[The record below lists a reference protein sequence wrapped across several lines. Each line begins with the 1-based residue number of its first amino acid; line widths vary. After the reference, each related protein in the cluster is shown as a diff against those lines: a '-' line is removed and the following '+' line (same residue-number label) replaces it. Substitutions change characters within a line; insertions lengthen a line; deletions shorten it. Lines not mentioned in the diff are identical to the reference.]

1 MRHRR
6 FRIEHPFVDID
17 VDDVCSIRDLLARN
31 CDCALEIARQNQFRK
46 LGRTGDIRALT
57 DDSESKVARDVEWL
71 EAGKSKGLDLLGLI
85 GSVGIIWSGAWDDGD
100 RARRKLTRLF

>member
-6 FRIEHPFVDID
+6 LRIEHPFVDID

-31 CDCALEIARQNQFRK
+31 CDRALEIAGQNQFGK
-46 LGRTGDIRALT
+46 LRRTGDIRSLA

-71 EAGKSKGLDLLGLI
+71 EAGKLEGLDLVNFI
-85 GSVGIIWSGAWDDGD
+85 RSGGTFGCF
-100 RARRKLTRLF
+100 RLRRRPLLRPRIS